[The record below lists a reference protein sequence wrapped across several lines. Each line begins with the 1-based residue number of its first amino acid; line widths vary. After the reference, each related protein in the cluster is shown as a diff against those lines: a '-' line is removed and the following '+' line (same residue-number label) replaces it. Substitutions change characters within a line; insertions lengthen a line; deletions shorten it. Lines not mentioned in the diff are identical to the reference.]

1 MRMGFGQSRTGFVG
15 VALAAAV
22 VVMLLGATVLLR
34 ENLQRQEQRFKAD
47 LRLELFLRDDTT
59 PDELRELINEV
70 KSLVGY
76 ESFGYRDKSEAYA
89 EMQTTLGKQL
99 LPTSGLNPFP
109 NSVIVTLAPHSSDYR
124 SFQSAEN
131 ELKVIRCVE
140 GIRYPKASMISQENA
155 YAFFSKAA
163 TALMLLTALSLLL
176 ILWLAARKT
185 ALAGH
190 EETRVLKLLGAG
202 WKQIGWPLVFKGF
215 AVGLTAGVAGLL
227 LLYLLWRLSLQLP
240 LQLSFI
246 TGNAIA
252 TIIVS
257 CLFAGLASGLL
268 TARSQLR

>member
-1 MRMGFGQSRTGFVG
+1 MRMEFGQSRTGFIG

-59 PDELRELINEV
+59 PDELSALIDDV

-76 ESFGYRDKSEAYA
+76 ESFSYRDKSEAYA

-99 LPTSGLNPFP
+99 LPASGLNPFP
-109 NSVIVTLAPHSSDYR
+109 NSIMVVFAPQSSNYR

-131 ELKVIRCVE
+131 KLKVIRCVE
-140 GIRYPKASMISQENA
+140 GVRYPKASMISQENVF
-155 YAFFSKAA
+155 AFFGKAA
-163 TALMLLTALSLLL
+163 TALLLLTAAALLL
-176 ILWLAARKT
+176 IFWLGARKT
-185 ALAGH
+185 ALTNH

-202 WKQIGWPLVFKGF
+202 FRQIGLPLVVTGF
-215 AVGLTAGVAGLL
+215 TIGLTAGVAGLFF
-227 LLYLLWRLSLQLP
+227 LYLLWHLSSRLP

-246 TGNAIA
+246 TGNGIA
-252 TIIVS
+252 MIIAC
-257 CLFAGLASGLL
+257 CLIVGLTSGLVA
-268 TARSQLR
+268 ARSQLR